1 MILITRPKHE
11 ALALAEKLNQIGIAS
26 HVDPI
31 ISFDDVDNLS
41 LKEYDQNIVCIFSSV
56 RAVHSIEKK
65 YKNFTNLF
73 KKAKIICI
81 GKKVQSELNKKSLTV
96 IETFRDANDLIENFN
111 FSKFNQNIFNYFC
124 GETFNR
130 VFVNRIEK
138 KVNKFELVKVYKTI
152 AALDFNKNTKDLIKA
167 FKIDSYVVYSKFSA
181 KVLIEILEK
190 NDLLNMALQQ
200 KVFCLSESIQ
210 LIMKQEG
217 FKQLY
222 FATSPDEAAMI
233 NVVKKSH

>member
-11 ALALAEKLNQIGIAS
+11 ALALAEKLNQLGIAS

-31 ISFDDVDNLS
+31 ISFGDVDNLS
-41 LKEYDQNIVCIFSSV
+41 LKEYDQNIVCIFSSI
-56 RAVHSIEKK
+56 RAVHYIEKK
-65 YKNFTNLF
+65 YKNFINLF
-73 KKAKIICI
+73 KKATIICI
-81 GKKVQSELNKKSLTV
+81 GKKVQSELNKKSLTA
-96 IETFRDANDLIENFN
+96 IETYRDANDLIENFN
-111 FSKFNQNIFNYFC
+111 FSKFNQNIF
-124 GETFNR
+124 
-130 VFVNRIEK
+130 VISAVKHLIEFLLIALK

-190 NDLLNMALQQ
+190 NDLLDMALQQ

-210 LIMKQEG
+210 VN
-217 FKQLY
+217 Y
-222 FATSPDEAAMI
+222 EAKGI
-233 NVVKKSH
+233 